1 MSSYCIYIYYLKKT
15 FNICSAFIF
24 IFLENNVYL
33 LMVLFL
39 CKVYSILLEYM
50 YVVPVDSDITLI
62 FKVYNLPTYGNIM

>member
-1 MSSYCIYIYYLKKT
+1 
-15 FNICSAFIF
+15 
-24 IFLENNVYL
+24 
-33 LMVLFL
+33 MVLFL